1 MKRENFAHPGIRIET
16 WFDGIRNYVCW
27 KPHISVFCADRSE
40 VLRFISW
47 PPKTPTG
54 DALRDWLKS
63 KEHWLMTL
71 ATTKVTVRSP
81 MELNRSLTTPRGRKQ
96 RKQKPLTMEETKE
109 LYEQRIY
116 MLYRQAVDY

>member
-54 DALRDWLKS
+54 DALRDWLTEIEEADAKRANPA
-63 KEHWLMTL
+63 EQQGLTPELL
-71 ATTKVTVRSP
+71 ATGWGP
-81 MELNRSLTTPRGRKQ
+81 
-96 RKQKPLTMEETKE
+96 ETFGE
-109 LYEQRIY
+109 DPTENTRMIT
-116 MLYRQAVDY
+116 